1 MHTKKFT
8 LKTRTVISKIA
19 VILLGASLL
28 LQDVVVYAAETGECY
43 TSTSEQIA
51 PVTENDPGD
60 PADEFD
66 PAGPGEVTKPGE
78 AADPA
83 DGPDEPAEIGDQSDP
98 SDPGDT
104 DEIPGSADPS
114 DPGDTDDSDE
124 VTGPDDETGADETED
139 PDDPD
144 ETADPEDA
152 SADGEGEDNDLI
164 VDDLADGTTDPHADG
179 TVSADEIVISGV
191 KAFYEYTGAPVK
203 PEPVVTVGDPSD
215 DSSTVLILNTD
226 YVISYKNNTEVSADT
241 VSSNVVED
249 GRLVKK
255 IVAAHKSSAKTPTIT
270 IRFIGNYSGV
280 KTLTFEIVPL
290 GSTEPINLSN
300 PDKAF
305 SAPIYTVYPEDDPAA
320 LFIKPQIIYG
330 AAKLDIST
338 GDEGFLWYKGTPVAD
353 AEINSSLLINA
364 AEDFATIMADKQTY
378 TYTVRVYAYPN
389 QSTYTENSF
398 IDTPITVT
406 KTGVMYMNR
415 ACVSYPKNSCEYL
428 GGAEVKPAF
437 TVRYNGIV
445 LKEYVDDVTPYNYKV
460 SYTDNRA
467 IGTASATFTGSG
479 MTCNGITL
487 AGTKTVAFRITGK
500 YSITADLVTVAEE
513 VDYDPTGMKP
523 AVTVEAPEEYHALFP
538 EKTMLIPNVDY
549 ALTYGSD
556 REGTY
561 VIVRG
566 KGDFTVTGG
575 PIKKYYNLNEMT
587 VNKCSLNDLIVTA
600 SDVPYTEQV
609 SGYQNTVLSFCDSSY
624 NVRRLKSGTDYQID
638 KYEIRYN
645 SAQGLDWIRLANTT
659 PVPAGNVI
667 RITISGIGNYE
678 GTATAVYSIT
688 DASGQTSD
696 AGSRNISSVAA
707 VVNGGQPCRY
717 TGEEI
722 CPGQS
727 NTDPSFT
734 LTYHKG
740 SADESVL
747 VKGRDY
753 EIAGYFNNVNSGSS
767 AFVFVRGLGTYTGTM
782 SVRFT
787 IAAPGGSDAQIVID
801 NPGGGVDRGNYINAS
816 DMDLDAVRT
825 LFNSNYAL
833 SAVGGDWGYLHQRM
847 IPYIANAIPDDGE
860 DDTKAINVAILWAYI
875 NSKINE
881 DPARTETDLP
891 TIVYLPAGTYD
902 ITPGWINGDRGKDV
916 GIVMWSNVSLIM
928 DTRTILK
935 VKAADFGSSHNNGE
949 YAVICASEKENFT
962 IEGGEIAG
970 ERNVHNPSNPYDPKE
985 FGHGIAIYTCNNVN
999 IIGMKIHDNWGDGIY
1014 LGQQDNEVLNTPEAI
1029 DKARNHRIKIM
1040 YCSIY
1045 KNRRDNISI
1054 ISGKQ
1059 INIEY
1064 CDIWDA
1070 GDTDPC
1076 CGINL
1081 EPNTFYLMESPGV
1094 HALKKDEN
1102 GNILYTEKDGSSGE
1116 YVPIYDYTRG
1126 FLEDIVIS
1134 NTTIKSKRKNDGS
1147 FMAIRNLE
1155 GTRENKGLIGK
1166 GFTIIGCDIDGD
1178 VGCYSMT
1185 DTLIQDTRIRGTLF
1199 YRSQKT
1205 ACTALI
1211 DSPGDDENPP
1221 VRLSP
1226 VIIDCTIE
1234 HSNQVGW
1241 YLGYYHPDNKSNK
1254 HYYIKDSNGR
1264 YKQINIMYF
1273 NT

>member
-1 MHTKKFT
+1 MK
-8 LKTRTVISKIA
+8 KTRKFISRIA

-28 LQDVVVYAAETGECY
+28 MQDIVVYARETGDDHVRVMSSAGE
-43 TSTSEQIA
+43 TDDVANPQEVTGPEVTD
-51 PVTENDPGD
+51 PVEDENPENPADITDPDDPSDIDDPADPGD
-60 PADEFD
+60 PSA
-66 PAGPGEVTKPGE
+66 P
-78 AADPA
+78 ADPA
-83 DGPDEPAEIGDQSDP
+83 EPSDPDDQTDTGEVAGPDEDGDPDDTGDAE
-98 SDPGDT
+98 
-104 DEIPGSADPS
+104 
-114 DPGDTDDSDE
+114 DTDDPEDVLTDGGES
-124 VTGPDDETGADETED
+124 ED
-139 PDDPD
+139 P
-144 ETADPEDA
+144 
-152 SADGEGEDNDLI
+152 GLN
-164 VDDLADGTTDPHADG
+164 VDDLADGTTDPIADG

-203 PEPVVTVGDPSD
+203 PEPVVTVGDPED
-215 DSSTVLILNTD
+215 ADSVILELNTD

-255 IVAAHKSSAKTPTIT
+255 IVAAHKSSAKTPVIT

-280 KTLTFEIVPL
+280 KTVTFEIVPL
-290 GSTEPINLSN
+290 GSTEAINLN
-300 PDKAF
+300 EAF
-305 SAPIYTVYPEDDPAA
+305 SAPIYTVYPEDDPGA

-338 GDEGFLWYKGTPVAD
+338 GDEGFIWYKGTPVDDAAINDSDIINTAD
-353 AEINSSLLINA
+353 
-364 AEDFATIMADKQTY
+364 DFVTVMADKQTY
-378 TYTVRVYAYPN
+378 TYTVRVFAYPN

-398 IDTPITVT
+398 IDTPVTVT
-406 KTGVMYMNR
+406 RSGVIYMNK
-415 ACVSYPKNSCEYL
+415 ACVSYPKNSCEYR
-428 GGAEVKPAF
+428 GGEEVKPAF
-437 TVRYNGIV
+437 TLRYNGIV
-445 LKEYVDDVTPYNYKV
+445 LKEYVDDGTPYNYKV
-460 SYTDNRA
+460 SYTNNRA
-467 IGTASATFTGSG
+467 IGEAAATFTGSG
-479 MTCNGITL
+479 MNCNGITL
-487 AGTKTVAFRITGK
+487 AGEKSVTFRITGK
-500 YSITADLVTVAEE
+500 YPITADLVALADE
-513 VDYDPTGMKP
+513 VDYDPSGMKP
-523 AVTVEAPEEYHALFP
+523 AVTVEAPGEYNALFP
-538 EKTMLIPNVDY
+538 EKTILTPNVDY

-566 KGDFTVTGG
+566 KGDFSVKNG
-575 PIKKYYNLNEMT
+575 PIKKYYNVADMT
-587 VNKCSLNDLIVTA
+587 VNKCSLDNLIVTA
-600 SDVPYTEQV
+600 SDVAYTDQV
-609 SGYQNTVLSFCDSSY
+609 SGYQNTILSFYDTSY
-624 NVRRLKSGTDYQID
+624 NVKRLIPGTDYQID

-645 SAQGLDWIRLANTT
+645 SALGLDWLTLANNT
-659 PVPAGNVI
+659 PVTAGNVI
-667 RITISGIGNYE
+667 RISISGKGNYE

-688 DASGQTSD
+688 ASSGQGSD
-696 AGSRNISSVAA
+696 AGSRNISSASA
-707 VVNGGQPCRY
+707 IVNGGQPCRY

-722 CPGQS
+722 CPGQG
-727 NTDPSFT
+727 NTDPSLT

-740 SADESVL
+740 SADEAVL
-747 VKGRDY
+747 QKGRDY
-753 EIAGYFNNVNSGSS
+753 EIAGYFNNVNSGNS
-767 AFVFVRGLGTYTGTM
+767 AIIFVRGLGTYSGTL
-782 SVRFT
+782 SVRFA

-816 DMDLDAVRT
+816 DMDLAAVST

-833 SAVGGDWGYLHQRM
+833 NAVGGDWGYLHQRM
-847 IPYIANAIPDDGE
+847 IPYIANAVPDDGV

-875 NSKINE
+875 NSVKNA
-881 DPARTETDLP
+881 DPAIAENDLP

-902 ITPGWINGDRGKDV
+902 ITPGWLNGDRGKDV

-928 DTRTILK
+928 DTHTILK
-935 VKAADFGSSHNNGE
+935 VKAADFGGSHNNGE

-985 FGHGIAIYTCNNVN
+985 YGHGIAIYTCNNVN

-1014 LGQQDNEVLNTPEAI
+1014 LGQQDNEVLNTREAI
-1029 DKARNHRIKIM
+1029 DKASNHRIKIL

-1059 INIEY
+1059 ITIDH

-1081 EPNTFYLMESPGV
+1081 EPNTFYLMERPGV
-1094 HALKKDEN
+1094 HALKKDN
-1102 GNILYTEKDGSSGE
+1102 DGNILYTEDGNGG

-1134 NTTIKSKRKNDGS
+1134 NTTIKSKRKNDGT

-1166 GFTIIGCDIDGD
+1166 GFSIIDCDIDGD

-1185 DTLIQDTRIRGTLF
+1185 DTLIKGTRIRGTYF
-1199 YRSQKT
+1199 YRDQKT
-1205 ACTALI
+1205 ACGALI
-1211 DSPGDDENPP
+1211 DTDGDDENPP
-1221 VRLSP
+1221 LRLSP
-1226 VIIDCTIE
+1226 VIIHCDIDP
-1234 HSNQVGW
+1234 SRKVQVGW
-1241 YLGYYHPDNKSNK
+1241 YLGYYHPDNKSDK
-1254 HYYIKDSNGR
+1254 HYYIKDSNGK